1 MKSTI
6 ILVNGIQE
14 NRGHKWGD
22 KNVFGKN
29 NGSKFSKLTETYK
42 MQKAQ
47 YISNIRNIKITTP
60 RYSIITLLITSD
72 EEKNFEWLE
81 KTKGV

>member
-1 MKSTI
+1 MITTNFAEK
-6 ILVNGIQE
+6 L
-14 NRGHKWGD
+14 D
-22 KNVFGKN
+22 
-29 NGSKFSKLTETYK
+29 SKMGGLLLG
-42 MQKAQ
+42 Q

-72 EEKNFEWLE
+72 EEKNFKWLE